1 MLGRGSGNKSFAS
14 NEFSFV
20 SPLVKKEDKRAVSE
34 WVSTLVRF
42 APYAVYADLCGK
54 MVYC

>member
-34 WVSTLVRF
+34 WVSTLVTF